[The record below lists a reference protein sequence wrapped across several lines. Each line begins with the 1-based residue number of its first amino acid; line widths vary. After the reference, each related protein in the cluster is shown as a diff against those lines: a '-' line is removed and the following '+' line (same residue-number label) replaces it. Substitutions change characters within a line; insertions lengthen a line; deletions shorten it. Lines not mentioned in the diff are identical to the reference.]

1 VRADLPSISKAS
13 TPGRREPGR
22 GVRLLTA
29 GIACLLAACSGPE
42 AVRTSTGSASQSAD
56 EAAPTLPPE
65 GRLLL
70 YTNDGPVILGHA
82 EDAPMYL
89 ERPGEAIWAND
100 LSPDG
105 SKVLALPF
113 QQEPT
118 GITREPKILVI
129 DGETGDRSTAVRVG
143 PRGDLGPAFWSPDGA
158 RIAYRLTVYPVNP
171 AKVHPGPH
179 GDRRSH
185 LCVLD
190 LRTEHT
196 QCFPDLRQVDGFD
209 WSPDGETLV
218 VDVVGPSPLWLLDPS
233 TGRPS
238 VLVRPRGGW
247 IERAGLSEPVTFTS
261 PGWSPSG
268 RYVAAWVNNTP
279 VVFHADGRLATVG
292 RRSREFSEAL
302 GWSPTED
309 LFAYTRGDPPD
320 FTEIRLLDPETGED
334 RRLIV
339 AQGFPYIIGM
349 AWSPSGRWL
358 AILRWRSSFREV
370 IDVID
375 IEGVGPPITT
385 HRDDSPVLVDW
396 GP

>member
-1 VRADLPSISKAS
+1 
-13 TPGRREPGR
+13 
-22 GVRLLTA
+22 
-29 GIACLLAACSGPE
+29 
-42 AVRTSTGSASQSAD
+42 
-56 EAAPTLPPE
+56 
-65 GRLLL
+65 
-70 YTNDGPVILGHA
+70 
-82 EDAPMYL
+82 MYL

-129 DGETGDRSTAVRVG
+129 DAETGDRSTAVRVG

-190 LRTEHT
+190 VRTEHT
-196 QCFPDLRQVDGFD
+196 QCFPDLRRVDGFD
-209 WSPDGETLV
+209 WAPDGEKLV

-233 TGRPS
+233 TGRLS
-238 VLVRPRGGW
+238 VLVRPHGGW

-320 FTEIRLLDPETGED
+320 FTEIRLLDPETDED
-334 RRLIV
+334 RRLI
-339 AQGFPYIIGM
+339 ATLGYPYIIGLV
-349 AWSPSGRWL
+349 WSPSGRWL
-358 AILRWRSSFREV
+358 AILRWRSSFRER

-375 IEGVGPPITT
+375 VETEQPLVTT
-385 HRDDSPVLVDW
+385 GRGDSPILIDW
-396 GP
+396 SP